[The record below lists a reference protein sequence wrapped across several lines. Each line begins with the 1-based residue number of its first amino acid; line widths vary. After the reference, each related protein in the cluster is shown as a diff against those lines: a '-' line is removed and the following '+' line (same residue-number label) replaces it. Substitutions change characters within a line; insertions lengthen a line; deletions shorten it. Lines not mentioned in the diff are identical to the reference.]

1 MKQED
6 KKFWQGWGAVVAV
19 GGLLL
24 TLFTGNPAPLVFAL
38 VAGLALSLWMS

>member
-6 KKFWQGWGAVVAV
+6 KKFWQVWGAVVAV

-24 TLFTGNPAPLVFAL
+24 TLFTGNQPLPYL
-38 VAGLALSLWMS
+38 RLSLDWLFRLMS